1 MKYKVKITDFEKK
14 EINISEDEITEVKY
28 SIGLREKNDYANNR
42 SSVEMEI
49 RGKVISNLESI
60 NNENTGKSVNE
71 DLYEKNKKNIIEL
84 AKWAKSYLG
93 KNDYRNIEVTV
104 DLGGTKTLEYSFSNM
119 FVYDFSQEFSIEK
132 GIGIFIMNL
141 KQKFHQKSDIEI
153 K

>member
-28 SIGLREKNDYANNR
+28 SKGLREKNDYANNR

-104 DLGGTKTLEYSFSNM
+104 DLGGNKTLEYSFSNM

>member
-104 DLGGTKTLEYSFSNM
+104 DLGGNKTLEYSFSNM
-119 FVYDFSQEFSIEK
+119 CVYDFSQEFSIEK

>member
-104 DLGGTKTLEYSFSNM
+104 DLGGNKTLEYSFSNM

-141 KQKFHQKSDIEI
+141 KQKFHQKSDVEI

>member
-71 DLYEKNKKNIIEL
+71 DLYEKNK
-84 AKWAKSYLG
+84 G
-93 KNDYRNIEVTV
+93 R
-104 DLGGTKTLEYSFSNM
+104 
-119 FVYDFSQEFSIEK
+119 
-132 GIGIFIMNL
+132 
-141 KQKFHQKSDIEI
+141 
-153 K
+153 

>member
-104 DLGGTKTLEYSFSNM
+104 DLGGNKTLEYSFSNM

>member
-14 EINISEDEITEVKY
+14 ENNISEDEITEVKY

-60 NNENTGKSVNE
+60 NNENAGKSVNE

-104 DLGGTKTLEYSFSNM
+104 DLGGNKTLEYSFSNM

-141 KQKFHQKSDIEI
+141 KQKFHQKSDVEI

>member
-60 NNENTGKSVNE
+60 NNENAGKSVNE

-104 DLGGTKTLEYSFSNM
+104 DLGGNKTLEYSFSNM

-141 KQKFHQKSDIEI
+141 KQKFHQKSDVEI